1 MTRERADVAA
11 VGLTGGI
18 GAGKSTALKYFAQA
32 GALTLSAD
40 EVVHQLYVREDVRRA
55 LAEHF
60 GLEVLSIGGEVD
72 RHRLSEAVRSRRE
85 QLAWLEALTHPLVAQ
100 EIKRFIREA
109 PSGSV
114 VVCEVPLLFESGM
127 EDLFDMIVTIEARAD
142 LRRERSVQSFDREL
156 FGEFEALQA
165 STERRVEGADLAF
178 HNDGA
183 LPRLRRFVGLAYNR
197 AHALIP
203 QTELGG
209 RADG

>member
-100 EIKRFIREA
+100 EIERFIREA